1 MREIVLDTETT
12 GFKPEEGHRLVEIG
26 CLELMNHIPTGKVF
40 HRYVNPERDV
50 PLEAE
55 AVHGLS
61 TSRLMGEPLFA
72 AIAGPFLEFIGDA
85 PLVIHNARFD
95 MAFLNAELA
104 RINLPSLP
112 DGRAIDTLEIARN
125 QFPRQ
130 QNSLDALCRRFNVDN
145 SGRIKH
151 GALLDAELLAEVYLE
166 LMGGRQ
172 AGLSF
177 GSESD
182 ERAGTHRV
190 RAANPRPAP
199 LPSHVSEEEKA
210 AHAAFIASFKTEALW
225 IKLGNGENQEH

>member
-26 CLELMNHIPTGKVF
+26 CLELINHIPTGKVF

-61 TSRLMGEPLFA
+61 TSRLMGEPVFA
-72 AIAGPFLEFIGDA
+72 AIAQEFLAFIEDA

-104 RINLPSLP
+104 RIGLPALP
-112 DGRAIDTLEIARN
+112 DTQAIDTLEMARN

-145 SGRIKH
+145 SGRVKH

-177 GSESD
+177 GTEIDESASA
-182 ERAGTHRV
+182 RGH
-190 RAANPRPAP
+190 RAANPRPVP
-199 LPSHVSEEEKA
+199 LPSYVSEAEQA

-225 IKLGNGENQEH
+225 LKLEKTESQEP